1 MKKKKEE
8 ELTDE
13 EFIKLLESMNK
24 DELSDLFGKAMDD
37 VDKELG
43 IDWSE

>member
-1 MKKKKEE
+1 MKNKKEE

-13 EFIKLLESMNK
+13 EFIKLLESMDK
-24 DELSDLFGKAMDD
+24 DELSKLFNQAMED